1 MSNNKT
7 RTVIFIGLYIA
18 LSVVLQYVSGLIPFL
33 QMPQGGNIDLGVI
46 PIFMAS
52 YQFGYKTGII
62 TGLMCWLIN
71 FILGISG
78 TWFLTIPQYL
88 LDYIIPV
95 SVLGLASLFPKIGK
109 INNIYTGISFTMIIK
124 YIAHVLSG
132 VYWWFPE
139 TSYAGS
145 AASWLY
151 SLSYNLYYNLATLIV
166 ALILVNVLINTL
178 SKSRNS
184 FSGVKK

>member
-1 MSNNKT
+1 MNNKT
-7 RTVIFIGLYIA
+7 RTLIFVGLYIA

-52 YQFGYKTGII
+52 YQFGYKTGIL

-71 FILGISG
+71 FVLGISG
-78 TWFLTIPQYL
+78 SWFLTIPQYL

-95 SVLGLASLFPKIGK
+95 CILGFASLMPKIGK
-109 INNIYTGISFTMIIK
+109 IDNIYTGITFTMIIK
-124 YIAHVLSG
+124 YMSHVLSG

-139 TSYAGS
+139 SSYAGS
-145 AASWLY
+145 LESWIY
-151 SLSYNLYYNLATLIV
+151 SLSYNLYYNLATYIV
-166 ALILVNVLINTL
+166 ALIVVTAII
-178 SKSRNS
+178 SKLNNSRNK
-184 FSGVKK
+184 FIGVKK

>member
-1 MSNNKT
+1 MNNKT
-7 RTVIFIGLYIA
+7 RTLVFLGLYIA

-52 YQFGYKTGII
+52 YQFGYKTGVL

-71 FILGISG
+71 FVLGISG
-78 TWFLTIPQYL
+78 SWFLTIPQYL

-95 SVLGLASLFPKIGK
+95 CILGIASLMPKVGK
-109 INNIYTGISFTMIIK
+109 ISNIYTGITITMLIK
-124 YIAHVLSG
+124 YMSHVLSG

-145 AASWLY
+145 LESWIY
-151 SLSYNLYYNLATLIV
+151 SLSYNLYYNLATYIV
-166 ALILVNVLINTL
+166 ALLVVVAII
-178 SKSRNS
+178 SKLNNS
-184 FSGVKK
+184 TNKFVGVKK

>member
-1 MSNNKT
+1 MNNKT
-7 RTVIFIGLYIA
+7 RTLVFVGLYIA

-52 YQFGYKTGII
+52 YQFGYKTGVL

-71 FILGISG
+71 FVLGISG
-78 TWFLTIPQYL
+78 SWFLTIPQYMF
-88 LDYIIPV
+88 DYIIPV
-95 SVLGLASLFPKIGK
+95 SILGLASLMPKIGK
-109 INNIYTGISFTMIIK
+109 ISNVYTGVTISMLIK
-124 YIAHVLSG
+124 YLSHVLSG

-145 AASWLY
+145 LESWAY
-151 SLSYNLYYNLATLIV
+151 SLTYNLYYNLATYIV
-166 ALILVNVLINTL
+166 ALIIVAALINNL
-178 SKSRNS
+178 NNSRNK
-184 FSGVKK
+184 FVGVKK

>member
-1 MSNNKT
+1 MNNKT
-7 RTVIFIGLYIA
+7 RTLIFVGLYIA

-33 QMPQGGNIDLGVI
+33 QMPKGGNIDLGVI

-52 YQFGYKTGII
+52 YQFGYKTGVI
-62 TGLMCWLIN
+62 TGLMCWLIG

-88 LDYIIPV
+88 FDYIIPV
-95 SVLGLASLFPKIGK
+95 SVLGLASLFPKIKK
-109 INNIYTGISFTMIIK
+109 INNIYTGIIFTMIIK
-124 YIAHVLSG
+124 YISHVLSG

-145 AASWLY
+145 IASWIY
-151 SLSYNLYYNLATLIV
+151 SSQYNLYYNLATLIV
-166 ALILVNVLINTL
+166 AIIVVSSLIN
-178 SKSRNS
+178 KFDNSRNK
-184 FSGVKK
+184 FIGVKK